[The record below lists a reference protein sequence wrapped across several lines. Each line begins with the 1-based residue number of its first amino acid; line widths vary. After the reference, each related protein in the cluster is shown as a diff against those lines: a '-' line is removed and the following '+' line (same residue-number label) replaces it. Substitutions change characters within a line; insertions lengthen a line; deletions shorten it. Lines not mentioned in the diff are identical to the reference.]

1 MLEIQLTLI
10 CLGNVPFLVWMAT
23 ATGPMRI
30 VSASLFSI
38 VHFMNQ
44 PIYNSLIAKYTPNE
58 RRSTCYGFSFMMG
71 FGVGGLGAPL
81 AGMLATES
89 TTYLFFSLISFAA
102 AMLGGVLWY
111 LDSRHRS

>member
-1 MLEIQLTLI
+1 MKK
-10 CLGNVPFLVWMAT
+10 CF
-23 ATGPMRI
+23 
-30 VSASLFSI
+30 VSINISNSY
-38 VHFMNQ
+38 
-44 PIYNSLIAKYTPNE
+44 YNSLIAKYTPSE

-89 TTYLFFSLISFAA
+89 TTYLVFSLLSFVA